1 MSLPM
6 DRPRQ
11 EQEAEAAAAAG
22 VGELDGLVA
31 GQPRFAEYARLLES
45 WSGLLSGPALPRIE
59 NSLTLLSHLEDARTV
74 VDVGSGGGM
83 PGLPLKLARPDLQVT
98 LLESD
103 RRKAAFLVHAAARL
117 DLELEV
123 VAERAE
129 TAGRGPLRDSFD
141 LAVSRALAGPG
152 SVLPELAVPVVRPG
166 ARLLAMR
173 TAGDAGQSRE
183 LETAAAAA
191 EALGGGRP
199 LVRTAP
205 SAARERGAVLIVPK
219 LSPTPSAFPRR
230 PGVPNRRPLGE

>member
-6 DRPRQ
+6 DRLRQ
-11 EQEAEAAAAAG
+11 EHEAEAAAAG
-22 VGELDGLVA
+22 GGGGLDGLVA
-31 GQPRFAEYARLLES
+31 GQPRFTESARLLES
-45 WSGLLSGPALPRIE
+45 WSGLLSGPALPLIE
-59 NSLTLLSHLEDARTV
+59 DSLTLLSHLEDARTV

-123 VAERAE
+123 VAARAE

-141 LAVSRALAGPG
+141 LAVSRALAGPV
-152 SVLPELAVPVVRPG
+152 SVLLELCLPLVRPG
-166 ARLLAMR
+166 GRLLAMR
-173 TAGDAGQSRE
+173 TAGDAGQSRT
-183 LETAAAAA
+183 LEPARPAA

-230 PGVPNRRPLGE
+230 PGVPNRRPLRE

>member
-6 DRPRQ
+6 DWPRQ

-22 VGELDGLVA
+22 IGELDGLVA
-31 GQPRFAEYARLLES
+31 RQPRFAEYARLLES
-45 WSGLLSGPALPRIE
+45 WSGLLSGPALPLIE
-59 NSLTLLSHLEDARTV
+59 DSLTLLSRLEDARTV

-83 PGLPLKLARPDLQVT
+83 PGLPLKLARPELQVT

-141 LAVSRALAGPG
+141 LAVSRALAGPV
-152 SVLPELAVPVVRPG
+152 SVLLELCPPPG
-166 ARLLAMR
+166 R
-173 TAGDAGQSRE
+173 AGGR
-183 LETAAAAA
+183 
-191 EALGGGRP
+191 RP

-205 SAARERGAVLIVPK
+205 SAARERGTVLIVPK

>member
-1 MSLPM
+1 M
-6 DRPRQ
+6 DRPRP
-11 EQEAEAAAAAG
+11 EHEAEAAATGAG
-22 VGELDGLVA
+22 EFAGLVA

-45 WSGLLSGPALPRIE
+45 WSGLLSGPALPLIE
-59 NSLTLLSHLEDARTV
+59 DSLSLLSHLEGARTV

-83 PGLPLKLARPDLQVT
+83 PGLPLKLARPELQVT

-117 DLELEV
+117 DLDVEV

-141 LAVSRALAGPG
+141 LAVSRALAGPV
-152 SVLPELAVPVVRPG
+152 SVLLELCLPLVRPG
-166 ARLLAMR
+166 GRLLAMR
-173 TAGDAGQSRE
+173 TAGDAVQSRE

-219 LSPTPSAFPRR
+219 LSPTPGAFPRR

>member
-1 MSLPM
+1 M
-6 DRPRQ
+6 DPPRP
-11 EQEAEAAAAAG
+11 EHEADAAATGA
-22 VGELDGLVA
+22 GELAGLVA
-31 GQPRFAEYARLLES
+31 VQPRFAEYARLLES
-45 WSGLLSGPALPRIE
+45 WTGLLSGPALPLIE
-59 NSLTLLSHLEDARTV
+59 DSLSLLSHLEGARTV

-83 PGLPLKLARPDLQVT
+83 PGLPLKLARPELQVT

-117 DLELEV
+117 DLDVEV

-141 LAVSRALAGPG
+141 LAVSRALAGPV
-152 SVLPELAVPVVRPG
+152 SVLLELCLPLVRPG
-166 ARLLAMR
+166 GRLLAMR
-173 TAGDAGQSRE
+173 TAGDAVQSRE

-219 LSPTPSAFPRR
+219 LSPTPGAFPRR

>member
-11 EQEAEAAAAAG
+11 EHEAEAAATGAG
-22 VGELDGLVA
+22 EFADLVA

-45 WSGLLSGPALPRIE
+45 WTGLLSGPALPLIE
-59 NSLTLLSHLEDARTV
+59 DSRALRSHLEAARTV

-83 PGLPLKLARPDLQVT
+83 PGLPLKLARPELQVT

-141 LAVSRALAGPG
+141 LAVSRALAGPV
-152 SVLPELAVPVVRPG
+152 SVLLQLCLPLVRPG
-166 ARLLAMR
+166 GRLLALR
-173 TAGDAGQSRE
+173 T
-183 LETAAAAA
+183 
-191 EALGGGRP
+191 
-199 LVRTAP
+199 
-205 SAARERGAVLIVPK
+205 
-219 LSPTPSAFPRR
+219 
-230 PGVPNRRPLGE
+230 

>member
-1 MSLPM
+1 M
-6 DRPRQ
+6 DRPRP
-11 EQEAEAAAAAG
+11 EQEAEASPPDG
-22 VGELDGLVA
+22 VGELAGVAA

-45 WSGLLSGPALPRIE
+45 WSGLLSGPALPLIE
-59 NSLTLLSHLEDARTV
+59 DSLALLSHLEDARTV

-83 PGLPLKLARPDLQVT
+83 PGLPLKLARPELKVT

-129 TAGRGPLRDSFD
+129 TAGRGPFRDSFD
-141 LAVSRALAGPG
+141 VAVSRALAGPV
-152 SVLPELAVPVVRPG
+152 SVLLELCLPLVRPG
-166 ARLLAMR
+166 GRLLAMR
-173 TAGDAGQSRE
+173 TAGDVEQALE

-191 EALGGGRP
+191 GALGGGRP
-199 LVRTAP
+199 VLRTAP

-230 PGVPNRRPLGE
+230 PGIPNRRPLGA

>member
-1 MSLPM
+1 MLLPVTYRVN
-6 DRPRQ
+6 D
-11 EQEAEAAAAAG
+11 AG
-22 VGELDGLVA
+22 RMEVGGCDLVA
-31 GQPRFAEYARLLES
+31 GQPRFAEYALLLES
-45 WSGLLSGPALPRIE
+45 WTGLLSGPALPLIE
-59 NSLTLLSHLEDARTV
+59 DSLTLLSHLEDARTV

-83 PGLPLKLARPDLQVT
+83 PGLPLKLARPELQVT

-117 DLELEV
+117 DLELDV

-141 LAVSRALAGPG
+141 LAVSRALAGPV
-152 SVLPELAVPVVRPG
+152 SVLLELCLPLVRPG
-166 ARLLAMR
+166 GRLLAMR
-173 TAGDAGQSRE
+173 TAGDVGQDRE

-199 LVRTAP
+199 VVRTAP